1 MFNHES
7 IVYNWIKRNCKRN
20 KEREVFMNKLSM
32 SGLFTLTE
40 WIARFAYVNLLWICF
55 SVLGLV
61 VFGFFPATVSMFT
74 VIRKWIMGESDIPV
88 FRTFWNTFKKEF
100 LRSNGLG
107 IVLTLLAGLILFDL
121 NYMKVDNGNFLQL
134 IHIPLYLLIFAIL
147 LTVLYIFPV
156 YVHYNVKF
164 IQLFKNAFYIML
176 INPLSNIV
184 MLIGMA
190 ATLFVM
196 RVLPGLFLFF
206 GGSITSGII
215 MVSCYLAFQKLEKKQ
230 KEAQSL

>member
-1 MFNHES
+1 
-7 IVYNWIKRNCKRN
+7 
-20 KEREVFMNKLSM
+20 MNKLSM

-40 WIARFAYVNLLWICF
+40 WIARFAYVNLLWIGF

-107 IVLTLLAGLILFDL
+107 IVLTLLGGLILFDL
-121 NYMKVDNGNFLQL
+121 YYMKVDNGNFLQL
-134 IHIPLYLLIFAIL
+134 THIPLYLLIFAIL

-164 IQLFKNAFYIML
+164 IQLFKNAFYLML
-176 INPLSNIV
+176 INPISNFIMLSGV
-184 MLIGMA
+184 A
-190 ATLFVM
+190 ATIFVM
-196 RVLPGLFLFF
+196 SVIPGLFIFF
-206 GGSITSGII
+206 GGSITAGII
-215 MVSCYLAFQKLEKKQ
+215 TASCYLAFQKIEKKQ